1 MITNLNP
8 WQPNGPGRDPDPGRF
23 LYRFEAE
30 LDVVPIGIVP
40 EGIRMANT
48 FDGTVTTG
56 EFEGARVWG
65 IDHFILRRDG
75 VGIVDAP
82 KTISG
87 QAISGRPLRGE
98 GFHLFEH
105 IRAYSLPPAEVE
117 MPPLEA
123 ILEPDFEWPDILFP
137 IQGFSTFRAAQP
149 ELAHLNR
156 AIARI
161 DGWVDFTTGRLAVET
176 TLVDHRKAVAG
187 PGRVRDAA

>member
-1 MITNLNP
+1 MYDDLNP
-8 WQPNGPGRDPDPGRF
+8 WQPNGGDEEPRRGRF
-23 LYRFEAE
+23 LYRFEAQ
-30 LDVVPIGIVP
+30 LDVVPIGLVP

-48 FDGTVTTG
+48 FDGRVTAG
-56 EFEGARVWG
+56 RFEGARVWG

-87 QAISGRPLRGE
+87 HEISGRPVSDG

-105 IRAYSLPPAEVE
+105 VRAYSLPPAGLE

-137 IQGFSTFRAAQP
+137 IQGFSTFRAAHR

-161 DGWVDFTTGRLAVET
+161 DGWVDFTTGGLAVET
-176 TLVDHRKAVAG
+176 TLVEHRKAAAR
-187 PGRVRDAA
+187 PESVRDAA